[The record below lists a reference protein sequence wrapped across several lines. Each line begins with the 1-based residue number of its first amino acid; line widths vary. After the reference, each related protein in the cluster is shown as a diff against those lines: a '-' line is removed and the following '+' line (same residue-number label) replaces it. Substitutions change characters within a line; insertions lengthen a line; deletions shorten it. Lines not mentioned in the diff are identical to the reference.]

1 MVVAMGTYPGPHL
14 GLPPVSHEGGSATLR
29 DFHPTHPRLSVFDA
43 LRKEAHMQVAP
54 PSPPREPAFAVSPEQ
69 QTARL
74 YVVSEDIQEL
84 KQAVKEMRLEFSAA
98 MNTIQA
104 QFTAL
109 DRQDAAGTAHRGQIE
124 QRIKALEE
132 ATMQGRNYPVE
143 IERGKLES
151 KRLRKEL
158 KRVRKGQPPNTELAI
173 LQQQV
178 KELQQAPAVRARSV
192 QVNAAIWATIF
203 GAITILN
210 GIIFGVITV
219 LK

>member
-1 MVVAMGTYPGPHL
+1 MGTFPGPML
-14 GLPPVSHEGGSATLR
+14 GLPTAHYEEGCATLR
-29 DFHPTHPRLSVFDA
+29 DFAPTTPQLSVYDA
-43 LRKEAHMQVAP
+43 LQKELRMQAASTTP
-54 PSPPREPAFAVSPEQ
+54 AREPTYAISPEQ
-69 QTARL
+69 LSARW

-109 DRQDAAGTAHRGQIE
+109 DRQDAAGSAHRGQID
-124 QRIKALEE
+124 QRLKSVEDAI
-132 ATMQGRNYPVE
+132 TQGRNYPVE
-143 IERGKLES
+143 LERGKLEA

-158 KRVRKGQPPNTELAI
+158 KRVRKSQPPDTALAL

-178 KELQQAPAVRARSV
+178 KELQQAPVVRARSV
-192 QVNAAIWATIF
+192 QMNTAIWATIF
-203 GAITILN
+203 GGITLLN
-210 GIIFGVITV
+210 GIIFGLITV